1 MSKRS
6 LVWLVCAIIV
16 TVSVG
21 TFSVYRIIRH
31 SGAPDIPACVAV
43 PAADDRQLTLIF
55 TGDLMQHLPQVQAA
69 FRRDGGIDYT
79 ACFSRLKNY
88 FASADFVI
96 ANLETTLGG
105 EPYSGYPQFRSP
117 GALAGAMRRVGI
129 DVAVAANNH
138 ICDRGGAG
146 IRSTLDTL
154 VQAGLEYTGV
164 FADTLPDPARH
175 PLWLRKGDFRVA
187 LLNYTYG
194 TNGLSVPR
202 GYTVNR
208 IDTLRIRQD
217 IAGARGNGATHV
229 VLFLHWGN
237 EYETLPNRW
246 QRDLAAR
253 SHRWGAVGQDLRG
266 DRFFDGQFCFEPAF
280 SRYGRRHIGADRA
293 VARRRR
299 ADGLPS
305 RVPDPLDVDLIR
317 PGEPLGASLRDRS
330 GLFPRNGFAATTAG
344 VGSLRP
350 ADEGLY
356 ATLQSRLYR
365 DNG

>member
-1 MSKRS
+1 MYPMSKRS

-43 PAADDRQLTLIF
+43 PAEDDRQLTLIF

-194 TNGLSVPR
+194 RSVGRNG
-202 GYTVNR
+202 
-208 IDTLRIRQD
+208 IR
-217 IAGARGNGATHV
+217 
-229 VLFLHWGN
+229 F
-237 EYETLPNRW
+237 
-246 QRDLAAR
+246 
-253 SHRWGAVGQDLRG
+253 VGQDLRG

-305 RVPDPLDVDLIR
+305 RVPDSLDVDLIR
-317 PGEPLGASLRDRS
+317 PGESLGASLRDRS

-344 VGSLRP
+344 AGSLRP

-356 ATLQSRLYR
+356 AALQSRLYR
-365 DNG
+365 DNGRLPEKRGRRNVAWRLTTDC

>member
-1 MSKRS
+1 
-6 LVWLVCAIIV
+6 
-16 TVSVG
+16 
-21 TFSVYRIIRH
+21 
-31 SGAPDIPACVAV
+31 
-43 PAADDRQLTLIF
+43 
-55 TGDLMQHLPQVQAA
+55 
-69 FRRDGGIDYT
+69 
-79 ACFSRLKNY
+79 
-88 FASADFVI
+88 
-96 ANLETTLGG
+96 
-105 EPYSGYPQFRSP
+105 
-117 GALAGAMRRVGI
+117 MRRVGI

-229 VLFLHWGN
+229 VLFLHWG
-237 EYETLPNRW
+237 
-246 QRDLAAR
+246 QRVRDVAESLAAR
-253 SHRWGAVGQDLRG
+253 LGRPEPSLGGRSGDRFASARRSVGRNGIRFVGQDLRG

-305 RVPDPLDVDLIR
+305 RVPDSLDVDLIR
-317 PGEPLGASLRDRS
+317 PGESLGASLRDRS

-344 VGSLRP
+344 GWIASSGGRGIICSVTVAALPR
-350 ADEGLY
+350 
-356 ATLQSRLYR
+356 
-365 DNG
+365 

>member
-1 MSKRS
+1 
-6 LVWLVCAIIV
+6 
-16 TVSVG
+16 
-21 TFSVYRIIRH
+21 
-31 SGAPDIPACVAV
+31 
-43 PAADDRQLTLIF
+43 
-55 TGDLMQHLPQVQAA
+55 MQHLPQVQAA

-208 IDTLRIRQD
+208 VDTLRIRKRRYRRRARQRGD
-217 IAGARGNGATHV
+217 ARGAVSALG
-229 VLFLHWGN
+229 
-237 EYETLPNRW
+237 
-246 QRDLAAR
+246 QRVRDVAESLAAR
-253 SHRWGAVGQDLRG
+253 LGRPEPSLGGRSGDRFASARRSVGRNGIRFVGQDLRG

-344 VGSLRP
+344 AGSLRP

-356 ATLQSRLYR
+356 AALQSRLYR
-365 DNG
+365 DNGRLPEKRGRRNVARRLTIDC